1 MANLMMKKNYDLTQI
16 TRLLLE
22 TRENCALRKE
32 GEVYDDPKRMEKYDA
47 INSVIDLINNPSL
60 LVTGDTSD
68 GYHTF
73 NELYHHRAVLFS
85 VIVKAFPDQAWKS
98 RKHHDGSMYDGMFIV
113 GIETPNGQA
122 SYHYDINPYWDM
134 FQCKELEYA
143 PEWDGHTPEQAIAR
157 IEKLEPV
164 RHGWWKV
171 FYENLQEQL
180 SGCQCSV
187 CGYTFLRRSSGFYNF
202 CPNCGAKMDR
212 CDNATH

>member
-22 TRENCALRKE
+22 MRENCALRKE
-32 GEVYDDPKRMEKYDA
+32 GEAYDDPKRMEKYDA
-47 INSVIDLINNPSL
+47 INSAIDLINNPSL

-113 GIETPNGQA
+113 GIETPDGQA
-122 SYHYDINPYWDM
+122 SYHYDVDPYWDM

-143 PEWDGHTPEQAIAR
+143 PEWDGHTPAQAIAR
-157 IEKLEPV
+157 IGKLEPV
-164 RHGWWKV
+164 RHGRWI
-171 FYENLQEQL
+171 FGELGPI
-180 SGCQCSV
+180 GCDVNCSE
-187 CGYTFLRRSSGFYNF
+187 CG
-202 CPNCGAKMDR
+202 CGAKNVDPILWLNYDGHKH
-212 CDNATH
+212 CG